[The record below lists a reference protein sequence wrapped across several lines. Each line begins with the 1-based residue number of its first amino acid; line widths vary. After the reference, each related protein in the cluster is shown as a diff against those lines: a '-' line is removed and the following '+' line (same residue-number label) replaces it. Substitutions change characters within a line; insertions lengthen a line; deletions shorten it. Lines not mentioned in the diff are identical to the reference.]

1 MALPPHFQNMKDL
14 EVMVRFIEEH
24 PKVARQLKSID
35 FKAKRI
41 YFDKEGSVDFGRERI
56 KREPGW
62 VGPAAPLQFIK
73 ASGEL
78 E

>member
-24 PKVARQLKSID
+24 PKVASQLKSID

-41 YFDKEGSVDFGRERI
+41 YFDDEGIVDFGRERI
-56 KREPGW
+56 KRERG
-62 VGPAAPLQFIK
+62 
-73 ASGEL
+73 
-78 E
+78 